1 MTSTDLTPPPVVAP
15 RLGRGASRA
24 RSSEIRDLL
33 AVIDQPGVLSL
44 AGGLPA
50 ADAIPAERIAAA
62 IDRALARPGRYG
74 ALALQYGPTAGIDD
88 LHALVTAGT
97 AAYPPPP
104 DGTGIVVTTGS
115 QQGLDLVART
125 LLDPGDVV
133 AVEDPLYLGARQA
146 FTAHGVRLVGITT
159 DGEGLDPAHLV
170 DLLAGGLRPRAV
182 YCVPNFSNPSGAS
195 LPAERRAAL
204 AALAQRYGFVII
216 EDDPYR
222 PLHFGAPAVAPIAE
236 LAPEHTVFLGS
247 TSKFVAPG
255 LRVGWLAGPRWL
267 RDAAITAKQG
277 IDLHTPALNQLVVA
291 DVLGDDAFLGHHLE
305 RLRSRLATRATTLHA
320 TLIDVVRADRPAGGM
335 FLWGRVPIP
344 ARDLLPRAVAA
355 GVAFVPGPA
364 FAVKAGDHADAV
376 RLSFA
381 TLDDAELRVAAD
393 RLRTAVA
400 IGS

>member
-1 MTSTDLTPPPVVAP
+1 MTSPALTPPAVVAP
-15 RLGRGASRA
+15 RLARGAARA

-33 AVIDQPGVLSL
+33 AVIDRPGVLSL

-62 IDRALARPGRYG
+62 TDRALARPGRYG
-74 ALALQYGPTAGIDD
+74 PLALQYGPTAGIDELLD
-88 LHALVTAGT
+88 LLATGT
-97 AAYPPPP
+97 VAYPAAP
-104 DGTGIVVTTGS
+104 DGVGAVVTTGS

-133 AVEDPLYLGARQA
+133 AVENPVYLGARQA
-146 FTAHGVRLVGITT
+146 FTAHGARLVGIST
-159 DGEGLDPAHLV
+159 DADGLDPAHLA
-170 DLLAGGLRPRAV
+170 DLLAGGLRPRAI

-195 LPAERRAAL
+195 LPADRRASL

-222 PLHFGAPAVAPIAE
+222 PLHFGAPPAAPIAQ
-236 LAPEHTVFLGS
+236 LTPEHTVFLGS

-255 LRVGWLAGPRWL
+255 LRIGWLAGPPWL
-267 RDAAITAKQG
+267 RDAVITAKQS
-277 IDLHTPALNQLVVA
+277 IDLHTPALNQLIVA
-291 DVLGDDAFLGHHLE
+291 DVLGDDVFLGNHLE
-305 RLRSRLATRATTLHA
+305 RLRARLATRAATLHA
-320 TLIDVVRADRPAGGM
+320 ALADVVPAARPAGGM
-335 FLWGRVPIP
+335 FLWGRVPMR
-344 ARDLLPRAVAA
+344 ARDLLPDAVAA

-364 FAVKAGDHADAV
+364 FAVAAGDHADAV

-393 RLRTAVA
+393 RLRTAVSG
-400 IGS
+400 GS